1 MPFLS
6 NMIVHPVALGRAFLW
21 PFVQVIAGY
30 AALLASLY
38 LLVGLDPSAPAGSFI
53 GDSVDATMPLA
64 GRLAAIWTF
73 YSLFYLLVGV
83 HDRDQCIAGV
93 FLGRAAE
100 AWERRVLLS
109 WAQHAFRFRP
119 GTPPPLL
126 RLLRRGLPNWLAT
139 GWRAEDCVQLE

>member
-6 NMIVHPVALGRAFLW
+6 NMIVHPVALGRACLW

-30 AALLASLY
+30 AALLSSLY
-38 LLVGLDPSAPAGSFI
+38 LLVGLDPTVPVGSFVS
-53 GDSVDATMPLA
+53 DSVDATMPLA
-64 GRLAAIWTF
+64 GRLAAIWIF
-73 YSLFYLLVGV
+73 YSLFYLLLGM

-100 AWERRVLLS
+100 VWERRILLFS
-109 WAQHAFRFRP
+109 AQHAFRFRP
-119 GTPPPLL
+119 VFPPPLL

-139 GWRAEDCVQLE
+139 GWRAEDRVQLE